1 MLKTQKSFQGS
12 ISQFVCMKQA
22 QRLGIFGPLCDP
34 PEALVNILQ
43 TLWADNGDAIS
54 TQVKTKISAILFQYA
69 GTAALKGDVTR
80 CGERKL
86 TGIVKDGYN
95 SASRY
100 YLSHVKDTARQKA
113 MNLLLGVPDQG
124 KL

>member
-54 TQVKTKISAILFQYA
+54 TQVKTKISAILF
-69 GTAALKGDVTR
+69 
-80 CGERKL
+80 
-86 TGIVKDGYN
+86 
-95 SASRY
+95 
-100 YLSHVKDTARQKA
+100 
-113 MNLLLGVPDQG
+113 
-124 KL
+124 